1 MSERYRSIYRQGMFE
16 GQVAMITGGGSGIGR
31 CTAHEL
37 ASLGARIALIGRS
50 SDKLERVKAEIA
62 DVGGEAECFAADIRD
77 EAKVKETVGAVLS
90 RFGRIDHLVNNAGGQ
105 FGARLEDI
113 SLKGWDAVVRTN
125 LNGGFVVARECFTQW
140 MKANG
145 GAIVNMVMDMWN
157 GVPNMGHSGAAR
169 AGMANFTQTAALEWA
184 PYNVRVNGV
193 APGGIASSGYDT
205 YPEGMRDH
213 LRAYQRFVPLGRN
226 GTEAETSSA
235 IVFLLSEGA
244 NFVTGD
250 IIRIDGGVSCA
261 RPWHPLPER
270 QVDSPVYDGFPLSK
284 VPEVLK

>member
-1 MSERYRSIYRQGMFE
+1 MSERYRSIYRQGLFDR
-16 GQVAMITGGGSGIGR
+16 QVALITGGGSGIGR

-37 ASLGARIALIGRS
+37 ASLGARIALVGRS
-50 SDKLERVKAEIA
+50 LDKLERVKAEIA
-62 DVGGEAECFAADIRD
+62 DVGGEAACFATDIRD
-77 EAKVKETVGAVLS
+77 EAKVKEMVAAVLA

-105 FGARLEDI
+105 FGAHLEDI
-113 SLKGWDAVVRTN
+113 SLKGWDAVVRSN
-125 LNGGFVVARECFTQW
+125 LNGGFVVSRECFTQW

-193 APGGIASSGYDT
+193 APGGVASSGYDT
-205 YPEGMRDH
+205 YPEHMKEY
-213 LRAYQRFVPLGRN
+213 LRTYQKLVPLGRN
-226 GTEAETSSA
+226 GTEAEASSA
-235 IVFLLSEGA
+235 IVYLLSEGA

-250 IIRIDGGVSCA
+250 IIRIDGGTSCA
-261 RPWHPLPER
+261 RPWYPLPER
-270 QVDSPVYDGFPLSK
+270 QVGAPVYDGFPLSEL
-284 VPEVLK
+284 PDVLK